1 MTSTFGLWLP
11 TSIKRSVTLFALT
24 ATWCAL
30 WKDLSIANIGAGVIL
45 GMAIMSLNV
54 GTSCR
59 GGIRLRPLLQLIWL
73 VLVDL
78 VESTVGVA
86 REILSPTD
94 YTNEA
99 IIAFEIPNEARHH
112 FLLLV
117 IAITLT
123 PGTAVVDADPDTGTL
138 YLHLLHAERR
148 TEVESH
154 VKKIARLACDAL
166 PVRPA
171 TAPEVLR

>member
-1 MTSTFGLWLP
+1 MTTPFALWLP
-11 TSIKRSVTLFALT
+11 TSIKRGTTLASLT

-30 WKDLSIANIGAGVIL
+30 WQQVSIANVAAGVVI

-54 GTSCR
+54 GTACR
-59 GGIRLRPLLQLIWL
+59 GRIRIRPLLKLIGL

-86 REILSPTD
+86 REILTPTD
-94 YTNEA
+94 HTDEA
-99 IIAFEIPNEARHH
+99 IVAFEIPSAARHH

-138 YLHLLHAERR
+138 YLHLLHADRR
-148 TEVESH
+148 YDVDGH
-154 VKKIARLACDAL
+154 VRTIAALACEAL
-166 PVRPA
+166 PIREDA
-171 TAPEVLR
+171 S